1 MTSPPQLRT
10 GPETSDGSAAVT
22 APADCRIERHRSAP
36 GDWGWILAFVPAFP
50 LVLLV
55 LRVWYLGRQDLQTM
69 LLVLQTAS
77 PLGLMS
83 ALLINLIGAAPAVIL
98 ALRVLHLL
106 LRISTDCT
114 GHPSWL
120 WRVGLRIPTWVT
132 AVAILLALLSWE
144 LRFLP
149 TWLMLSLVIL
159 GLEVRVREHHS
170 PAALTVACTV
180 LPIGASLAALAWF
193 APAIAQAFSSAG
205 ERTTAILL
213 LTPLL
218 AGPALTGPLPSSVAR
233 WMLPTFATALVLIA
247 PLLFTSSYLKAP
259 VLPRVAV
266 VIAETDE
273 PNSPTSVIRGDL
285 VNVDD
290 RYSTLLLA
298 DGRIEFL
305 PGNAHVRAQV
315 LCPEGPEPPT
325 SSVSAHGWHIEQNVL
340 SWAAPQPPQVAPDPR
355 CRER

>member
-1 MTSPPQLRT
+1 
-10 GPETSDGSAAVT
+10 VT
-22 APADCRIERHRSAP
+22 APPGRRVERRRSAP
-36 GDWGWILAFVPAFP
+36 GEWGWILAFVPAFP

-55 LRVWYLGRQDLQTM
+55 LRVWYLARQDLQTM

-83 ALLINLIGAAPAVIL
+83 ALLINLIWAAPAVIL
-98 ALRVLHLL
+98 ALRALHLL
-106 LRISTDCT
+106 LRVSAD
-114 GHPSWL
+114 GGGRSSWL

-132 AVAILLALLSWE
+132 AAAIVLALLSWQ

-149 TWLMLSLVIL
+149 TWLMLSLVVL

-170 PAALTVACTV
+170 PVALTVACTA
-180 LPIGASLAALAWF
+180 LPIVASLAALAWF

-205 ERTTAILL
+205 ELTTAVLL
-213 LTPLL
+213 LAPLL
-218 AGPALTGPLPSSVAR
+218 AAPALTGPLPPSVAR
-233 WMLPTFATALVLIA
+233 WMLPAFATALVLIA
-247 PLLFTSSYLKAP
+247 PLLFTNSYLKAP

-273 PNSPTSVIRGDL
+273 ANPRTTVIRGDL

-290 RYSTLLLA
+290 RFSTLLLT

-305 PGNAHVRAQV
+305 PGNARVRAQV

-325 SSVSAHGWHIEQNVL
+325 SSVSVHGWHTEQNVL
-340 SWAAPQPPQVAPDPR
+340 SWAAPKPPQVAPDPR
-355 CRER
+355 CRGR